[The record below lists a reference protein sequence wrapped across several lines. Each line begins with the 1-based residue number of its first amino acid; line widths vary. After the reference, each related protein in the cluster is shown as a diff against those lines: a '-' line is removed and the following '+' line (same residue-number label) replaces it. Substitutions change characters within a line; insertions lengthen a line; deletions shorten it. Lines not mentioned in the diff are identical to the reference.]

1 MATMMEL
8 LQESRKLRGH
18 APQMV
23 STGVIASFDSGRW
36 RVVSGQTT
44 YLAAS
49 GIAQELKKGDRV
61 YIIQNR
67 GITKI
72 VGLLGADESV

>member
-8 LQESRKLRGH
+8 LQMSRRQRGH
-18 APQMV
+18 QEQSV
-23 STGVIASFDSGRW
+23 STGIIAGFDAGRW

-49 GIAQELKKGDRV
+49 GIAQELKTGDRV
-61 YIIQNR
+61 YIVQGR

-72 VGLLGADESV
+72 VGLLGADENT

>member
-1 MATMMEL
+1 MTVMEL
-8 LQESRKLRGH
+8 LQESRRLRGH
-18 APQMV
+18 QPQTV
-23 STGVIASFDSGRW
+23 TTGVIAGFDAGRW
-36 RVVSGQTT
+36 RVISGQTT

-61 YIIQNR
+61 YLIQGR